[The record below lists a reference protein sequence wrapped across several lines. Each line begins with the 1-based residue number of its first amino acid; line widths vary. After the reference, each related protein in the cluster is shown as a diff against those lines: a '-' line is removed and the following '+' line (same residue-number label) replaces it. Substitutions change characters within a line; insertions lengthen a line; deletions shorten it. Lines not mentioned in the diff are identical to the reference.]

1 MLHPAEALDGPSIS
15 KGGRTGVQPGAQLEV
30 IVGVV
35 KGFTRTADL
44 SCLDEDDGPLEGCA
58 SIRSADRYARGPLGY
73 DCAAAEAGWGG
84 RAASATSFCT
94 FVVVSDIGLSAN
106 FDTAIVRRTFAVPP
120 FNLTIRC
127 PRRRLGL
134 LMPSY
139 SLLVHSCE
147 EVTWVRRKAPNLYVV
162 IHQGGQA
169 VQRTAVIKRDLAPK
183 WDFLCNLSLDS
194 PIALRL
200 WHDSLL
206 RCRDVCLGV
215 AHTDLASLLDLPSSD
230 TEFVRLRLI
239 SEDRQSSGTPAGTV
253 LVRLMGQREAVTTA
267 FANAQQD
274 LAKLTL
280 GSALTEATEMIENP
294 PLVTETF
301 EAGLSLIIA
310 KLDVI
315 VHLGDEVAQ
324 IHPYANMAWKILT
337 SVYKAVKRERATE
350 EKLHKLVDTMVA
362 VYSFTEETDVLA
374 KKLKN
379 LEDKILAL
387 VKQTVECAL
396 FIREYSGHGFAA
408 RAIRNTG
415 DNIDSMID
423 SLSET
428 LLKLRDSLESSIN
441 IQGVFLS
448 TQVLEK
454 VDRLGM

>member
-1 MLHPAEALDGPSIS
+1 MSPSS
-15 KGGRTGVQPGAQLEV
+15 LMP
-30 IVGVV
+30 VV
-35 KGFTRTADL
+35 ARL
-44 SCLDEDDGPLEGCA
+44 S
-58 SIRSADRYARGPLGY
+58 S
-73 DCAAAEAGWGG
+73 
-84 RAASATSFCT
+84 
-94 FVVVSDIGLSAN
+94 
-106 FDTAIVRRTFAVPP
+106 
-120 FNLTIRC
+120 FNLNKT
-127 PRRRLGL
+127 PQTSVL
-134 LMPSY
+134 LVMPSY

-147 EVTWVRRKAPNLYVV
+147 GVTWVRRKAPNLYVV
-162 IHQGGQA
+162 IHQGSQS

-194 PIALRL
+194 PIVLRL

-215 AHTDLASLLDLPSSD
+215 AHTDIASLLDLPSSD
-230 TEFVRLRLI
+230 TEFIRLRLI

-267 FANAQQD
+267 LANAQQD

-280 GSALTEATEMIENP
+280 GSTLVEATGIVERA
-294 PLVTETF
+294 PLVAETF
-301 EAGLSLIIA
+301 EAGLSMIIA
-310 KLDVI
+310 KLD
-315 VHLGDEVAQ
+315 

-337 SVYKAVKRERATE
+337 SVYQAVKREQVTE
-350 EKLHKLVDTMVA
+350 EKLHKLVDTMVT
-362 VYSFTEETDVLA
+362 VYSFAEETDVLA

-379 LEDKILAL
+379 LEDKILAI

-428 LLKLRDSLESSIN
+428 LLKLRDSLESSVN